1 MNPMKL
7 KKPSR
12 LSRDI
17 SLILLIKCCLLWI
30 LWHYSFSNPVAQ
42 HMKVDDDRI
51 QKQFL
56 SPSPPSSYSL

>member
-1 MNPMKL
+1 MPMKL
-7 KKPSR
+7 KKTSQ

-56 SPSPPSSYSL
+56 SPSLPPSSSP